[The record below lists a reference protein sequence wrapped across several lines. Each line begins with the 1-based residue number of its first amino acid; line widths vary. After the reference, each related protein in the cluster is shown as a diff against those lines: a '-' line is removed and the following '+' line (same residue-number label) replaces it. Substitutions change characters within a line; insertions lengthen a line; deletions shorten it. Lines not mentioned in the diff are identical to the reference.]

1 MKVSKFVVGAA
12 CGVAALVAYA
22 GGTPDFVKFPHAYDA
37 EFTTY
42 AKMNRAGSAAIA
54 KMYANDVALASYT
67 KGMAAAPGSKI
78 VMEVYK
84 PKKDSDGNPV
94 VGSDGVNV
102 PAKLAAIAVMERRDS
117 WPSGLADADQ
127 LGGWAFA
134 IFNPD
139 GSPKQNDLTCVVCH
153 TPYEKQDYLF
163 SHQKLVEFASR

>member
-1 MKVSKFVVGAA
+1 MKLSKMLVGAA

-37 EFTTY
+37 TFTNY
-42 AKMNRAGSAAIA
+42 AKMNRAGSAAVA

-67 KGMAAAPGSKI
+67 KGMPAAPGSKI

-84 PKKDSDGNPV
+84 PKKDAEGKPV

-102 PAKLAAIAVMERRDS
+102 PAELAAIAVMERRDA
-117 WPSGLADADQ
+117 WPSDLAEADQ
-127 LGGWAFA
+127 VGGWAFA
-134 IFNPD
+134 IFNAD
-139 GSPKQNDLTCVVCH
+139 GSPKTNDLTCVVCH

-163 SHQKLVEFASR
+163 SHQKLVDFASR